1 MVPGHE
7 LVDTAVGQPL
17 ARRSRVS
24 FSQAKG
30 STPFIFAVCSR
41 LAMVAQVR
49 PPPSEPANRAF
60 FLVMH

>member
-41 LAMVAQVR
+41 RGDGASSPPAVR
-49 PPPSEPANRAF
+49 AGEQSF